1 MSLKVKKWLKRLLK
15 ISVLITALLVLTFVI
30 IWFLFPFPE
39 EGLEQWSVSPAV
51 LDVHGRPMLSIV
63 GSDDQWRRPV
73 PLESMSP
80 WLIKATIAVEDQRF
94 YKHRGVDPVAVV
106 RAVGQNIAGGR
117 IVSGASTLDMQ
128 VCRMM
133 GHRPRTVWVKAVES
147 FRALQLDR
155 LRSKDE
161 ILELYL
167 NSAPYGGN
175 IRGVEM
181 ASLTYFNKH
190 AKDLSLGEAA
200 LIAGLPKSPSR
211 YQPNKYLPAAMKRRG
226 TVLRSMLRE
235 RMISEQQ
242 LRQVMAGPL
251 LICRSPRLQRASHA
265 GWLALKRRPQGGR
278 THIDLDI
285 QNELERLIDEYR
297 RRLPGGTEIAVVI
310 IEIAQSGIVAM
321 IGSGDLSDPVDGQVN
336 GVLAK
341 RSPGSVL
348 KPFIY
353 AAAFEMGRLN
363 AESVLPDVPIYR
375 GGWTPSNFDRTFRGQ
390 VTVSEALRCSLNVP
404 AILVAERIGLARCCG
419 VLEGAGIHLPANTQ
433 TRSGLAL
440 VVGGMEV
447 TLLDL
452 ANAYATLGR
461 RGYRERP
468 HLFTDEPRQ
477 KFRAIEP
484 KVCAAINDILSSRRH
499 RPNGMEKL
507 LPEDIPWFMWKT
519 GTSSGRRDAWAVGHN
534 GRYAIGVWVGRFRGT
549 GHVAYV
555 GAEAA
560 EPLLSQLFA
569 LQRLRTNDIPP
580 SFEPVRID
588 HELSISANMNKSL
601 RITSPGNG
609 DIFISLNG
617 RVVVHPSTNRQDKLS
632 WFLNG
637 KLVDNKSVARLEL
650 TPGHYQLHCVGQAGQ
665 SSIVGFAVR

>member
-1 MSLKVKKWLKRLLK
+1 
-15 ISVLITALLVLTFVI
+15 
-30 IWFLFPFPE
+30 
-39 EGLEQWSVSPAV
+39 
-51 LDVHGRPMLSIV
+51 
-63 GSDDQWRRPV
+63 
-73 PLESMSP
+73 
-80 WLIKATIAVEDQRF
+80 
-94 YKHRGVDPVAVV
+94 
-106 RAVGQNIAGGR
+106 
-117 IVSGASTLDMQ
+117 
-128 VCRMM
+128 MM

-147 FRALQLDR
+147 FRALQLNR

-211 YQPNKYLPAAMKRRG
+211 YQPNKYLPAAMKRRR
-226 TVLRSMLRE
+226 TVLHSMLRE
-235 RMISEQQ
+235 RMINEQQ

-265 GWLALKRRPQGGR
+265 GWLALKRRPEGGR

-285 QNELERLIDEYR
+285 QNELERLIDEYH

-310 IEIAQSGIVAM
+310 IDIAQSGIVAM
-321 IGSGDLSDPVDGQVN
+321 VGSGDPGDPVDGQVN

-363 AESVLPDVPIYR
+363 AESVLPDVPIDR
-375 GGWTPSNFDRTFRGQ
+375 GGWSPSNFDRTFRGQ

-404 AILVAERIGLARCCG
+404 AILVAERIGLAQCCG
-419 VLEGAGIHLPANTQ
+419 VLEGAGVQLPANTQ

-468 HLFTDEPRQ
+468 HLYVIGRTAWNNCNRRTYRGLYGRPVPAPAGGMRGLLATMVDMQSVYGWADSAVPDMWLMLVQKQPNHCYLNFLPCRGCEPMT
-477 KFRAIEP
+477 
-484 KVCAAINDILSSRRH
+484 SRNHLNRSVST
-499 RPNGMEKL
+499 MSFL
-507 LPEDIPWFMWKT
+507 F
-519 GTSSGRRDAWAVGHN
+519 
-534 GRYAIGVWVGRFRGT
+534 
-549 GHVAYV
+549 
-555 GAEAA
+555 
-560 EPLLSQLFA
+560 QL
-569 LQRLRTNDIPP
+569 I
-580 SFEPVRID
+580 
-588 HELSISANMNKSL
+588 
-601 RITSPGNG
+601 
-609 DIFISLNG
+609 
-617 RVVVHPSTNRQDKLS
+617 
-632 WFLNG
+632 
-637 KLVDNKSVARLEL
+637 
-650 TPGHYQLHCVGQAGQ
+650 
-665 SSIVGFAVR
+665 